1 MPRTSSNSFN
11 QQHKMNSK
19 KLFKSAF
26 LGLAALFAADSIAGA
41 QLRVVATTPDLASV
55 GREIAGDRANVV
67 ALAKATEDPHFV
79 DAKPSFVVTLNRADA
94 LVEGGAELELGWL
107 PPLLENS
114 RNSKIAAGA
123 PGHIVASEGI
133 RLLEIP
139 TSFDRSK
146 GDIHS
151 LGNPHFMIDPVT
163 VKIVARNIANHFAQI
178 DPRNAATY
186 SANLAKFNTRLDTKL
201 ADWQK
206 QLAPYRGAKIVT
218 YHRDFIYLAQR
229 FGLSIVDELEPKLG
243 IAPSPAH
250 LAQVIGEM
258 KRNNAKVILVQPFQ
272 NRKTA
277 ETVARQTGATVIDAP
292 QQPGTNGNTTTWFDN
307 MDNLVRAIA
316 NGLGAQK

>member
-1 MPRTSSNSFN
+1 
-11 QQHKMNSK
+11 MNSK

-26 LGLAALFAADSIAGA
+26 VVLAALFAAGSIAGA

-55 GREIAGDRANVV
+55 AREIAGDRANVV

-114 RNSKIAAGA
+114 RNSRIAAGA

-151 LGNPHFMIDPVT
+151 LGNPHFMIDPVAAKT
-163 VKIVARNIANHFAQI
+163 VARNIANHLGQI
-178 DPRNAATY
+178 DPKNAAAY
-186 SANLAKFNTRLDTKL
+186 NANLAKFNGRIDAKL
-201 ADWQK
+201 AAWQQ

-229 FGLSIVDELEPKLG
+229 FGLNIVDELEPKPG

-250 LAQVIGEM
+250 LAQVIGKM
-258 KRNNAKVILVQPFQ
+258 RANNVKVILVQPFQ

-277 ETVARQTGATVIDAP
+277 ETVARQTGAAVLDTP
-292 QQPGTNGNTTTWFDN
+292 QQPGAASNTNSYFDM
-307 MDNLVRAIA
+307 MDNLVGALAR
-316 NGLGAQK
+316 GLGAAK

>member
-1 MPRTSSNSFN
+1 MKPIN
-11 QQHKMNSK
+11 
-19 KLFKSAF
+19 LFKPRAVLIGALAF
-26 LGLAALFAADSIAGA
+26 VPSLVTA
-41 QLRVVATTPDLASV
+41 QLRVVATTPDLAAV
-55 GREIAGDRANVV
+55 AKEIGGDRGNVV
-67 ALAKATEDPHFV
+67 ALAKPTEDPHFV

-151 LGNPHFMIDPVT
+151 LGNPHFMIDPVAAKT
-163 VKIVARNIANHFAQI
+163 VARNIANHLGQI
-178 DPRNAATY
+178 DPKNAATY
-186 SANLAKFNTRLDTKL
+186 NANLAKFNGRIDAKL
-201 ADWQK
+201 ASWQQ

-229 FGLSIVDELEPKLG
+229 FGLVIVDELEPKPG

-250 LAQVIGEM
+250 LAQVIGKM
-258 KRNNAKVILVQPFQ
+258 RANNVKVILVQPFQ

-277 ETVARQTGATVIDAP
+277 ETVARQTGATVLDTP
-292 QQPGTNGNTTTWFDN
+292 QQPGAASNTNSYFDM
-307 MDNLVRAIA
+307 MDNLVSAVAR
-316 NGLGAQK
+316 GLGAQK